1 MTSTVRA
8 VLIDDEIN
16 NTNVLSTFLRHH
28 CPEVTVV
35 GKAISASE
43 AREIIRAEKPDALFL
58 DIHMPG
64 EDGFDLLRSLPERTF
79 AVVFVTAFDK
89 YAINAIKAGAL
100 DYLMK
105 PIDIEE
111 LIQSVQKLLG
121 YKQQQQSGTWQ
132 HYNEQIQSVLD
143 NVKIGTHTLQ
153 KISIPLFNGYQLLKV
168 QDIIRCESDNNYTTF
183 YLQSGKP
190 IIVSKSIK
198 EYEELLDSSGFV
210 RVHRS
215 HLINMAHVEK
225 FIREDNGYVIMSDK
239 STIEVSRRK
248 KEEFIERLQ
257 SLGA

>member
-1 MTSTVRA
+1 MKSTVRA

-28 CPEVTVV
+28 CPEVSIV
-35 GKAISASE
+35 GNAISASE
-43 AREIIRAEKPDALFL
+43 AREIIHAEKPDVLFL

-105 PIDIEE
+105 PIDIDE
-111 LIQSVQKLLG
+111 LKQAVQKLLG

-143 NVKIGTHTLQ
+143 NVKTGTHTLQ
-153 KISIPLFNGYQLLKV
+153 KISIPLFSNMCS
-168 QDIIRCESDNNYTTF
+168 IRI
-183 YLQSGKP
+183 L
-190 IIVSKSIK
+190 
-198 EYEELLDSSGFV
+198 
-210 RVHRS
+210 
-215 HLINMAHVEK
+215 
-225 FIREDNGYVIMSDK
+225 
-239 STIEVSRRK
+239 
-248 KEEFIERLQ
+248 
-257 SLGA
+257 